1 VLLTLVVAEDDG
13 RDEFVLR
20 HACERKEINDLAHSL
35 NNKNNRLVRNVHQ
48 KLKMRNSGVENKF
61 YIVQGIKDLYK
72 TIKDLYKTAH
82 MQWPDMGSECIR
94 TSRKW
99 KR

>member
-1 VLLTLVVAEDDG
+1 
-13 RDEFVLR
+13 
-20 HACERKEINDLAHSL
+20 
-35 NNKNNRLVRNVHQ
+35 
-48 KLKMRNSGVENKF
+48 MRNSGVENKF
-61 YIVQGIKDLYK
+61 YIVQGDIKDLYK

-82 MQWPDMGSECIR
+82 MQWLPDMGKCIR